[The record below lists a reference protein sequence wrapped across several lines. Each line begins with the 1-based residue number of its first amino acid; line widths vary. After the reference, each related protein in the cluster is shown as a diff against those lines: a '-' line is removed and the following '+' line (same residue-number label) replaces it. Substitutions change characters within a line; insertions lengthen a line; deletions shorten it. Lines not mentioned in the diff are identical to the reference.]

1 MNLSCSAA
9 LTDGYP
15 IKLLLLLRFPRKKS
29 LFRQHVK
36 ELPICTPRHRAERT
50 TARIMKPSR
59 IPKTSIPGG
68 GKRIRT
74 DDPLRARQVL

>member
-9 LTDGYP
+9 LADGYP

-36 ELPICTPRHRAERT
+36 ELPICTTTLSGKTYNRADHETLPDPKNLYPRWR
-50 TARIMKPSR
+50 
-59 IPKTSIPGG
+59 
-68 GKRIRT
+68 
-74 DDPLRARQVL
+74 